1 MIPFSLHIISII
13 MVLIG
18 TCFMIFSIITSLK
31 VNRVVTPEIRSK
43 WVLITSLMV
52 TFLLGYSTFLFL
64 QFKNIETYF
73 EMIGAIVFLGGAVF
87 VFIVMLLIQNTL
99 AVMNRTSREL
109 ADKVIEHEEV
119 SEELSQS
126 RATLESI
133 FNNAIPLCITDKNY
147 QILRANEAYYEVFGG
162 TPGQLSGQNCFDSR
176 PGRSC
181 HTEDCP
187 LAKIMQG
194 ENEVVCDTVK
204 QNDSGRERTF
214 IVTARP
220 FLDAD
225 NNIIGIVE
233 SFQDISDRKFAEEIK
248 EELIEEL
255 QAALD
260 EVNLLSGFLPICAS
274 CKKIRDDKGYWNQIE
289 SYLKRHSGVEFSH
302 GICPECA
309 EQLYP
314 DYYKRISE
322 KENPS

>member
-1 MIPFSLHIISII
+1 
-13 MVLIG
+13 MV
-18 TCFMIFSIITSLK
+18 FSIITSLK
-31 VNRVVTPEIRSK
+31 VNRVVTPEIRFK

-73 EMIGAIVFLGGAVF
+73 EMVGAIVFLGGAVF

-99 AVMNRTSREL
+99 TVMNRTSREL
-109 ADKVIEHEEV
+109 ADKVTEHKEV

-133 FNNAIPLCITDKNY
+133 FNNAIPLCITDKDY
-147 QILRANEAYYEVFGG
+147 QIISANEAYYKVFGRS
-162 TPGQLSGQNCFDSR
+162 PQQLTGKKCFDSR
-176 PGRSC
+176 PGKSC
-181 HTEDCP
+181 HTEECP
-187 LAKIMQG
+187 LTRIMQG
-194 ENEVVCDTVK
+194 DSEVICDTVK
-204 QNDSGRERTF
+204 QDDSGRDKTF

-225 NNIIGIVE
+225 KKTIGIVE
-233 SFQDISDRKFAEEIK
+233 SFQDISARKLAEDAK
-248 EELIEEL
+248 AELIEEL
-255 QAALD
+255 QAALE

-289 SYLKRHSGVEFSH
+289 SYLSSHSGMEFSH

-309 EQLYP
+309 EKLYP

-322 KENPS
+322 KKNQS